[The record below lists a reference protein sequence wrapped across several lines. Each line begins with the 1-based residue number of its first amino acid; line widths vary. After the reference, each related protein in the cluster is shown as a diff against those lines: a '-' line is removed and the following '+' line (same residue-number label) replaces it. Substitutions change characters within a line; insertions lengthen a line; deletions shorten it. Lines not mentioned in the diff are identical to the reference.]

1 MRTTN
6 HQPSRAGL
14 SLMSP
19 LLSADGVASRPIDQA
34 FRLGSVLPVVLTSGN
49 GFRLHLT
56 RRNIGQIVD
65 REHPF
70 RSPAHTAL
78 PGGDRVAL
86 NPEGADRGTELLGNG
101 RLGKATPT
109 ATGLPTGRKGRA
121 VGLGSWDVP
130 GPKRVAIIPA
140 DIEATIP
147 VACSELAQF
156 PADLEGLAGM
166 LLVEQKD
173 PSGGQQQAQN
183 GNGRPGAERPSHG
196 YGRADRCGAATSG
209 RLVVIPVH

>member
-1 MRTTN
+1 MGGPISAPSPGGTN

-19 LLSADGVASRPIDQA
+19 LLCADGIAGRCIDQT

-49 GFRLHLT
+49 GFLLHLT

-86 NPEGADRGTELLGNG
+86 DPEGADRGTELLGNG
-101 RLGKATPT
+101 RLG
-109 ATGLPTGRKGRA
+109 
-121 VGLGSWDVP
+121 SWDVP
-130 GPKRVAIIPA
+130 GRKRVVIIPA

-147 VACSELAQF
+147 AACSELPQF
-156 PADLEGLAGM
+156 PADLEGIAGM

-173 PSGGQQQAQN
+173 PSGDQHQAEH
-183 GNGRPGAERPSHG
+183 GDGRPAAGRPSHG
-196 YGRADRCGAATSG
+196 HGPADRCRSASPR
-209 RLVVIPVH
+209 RLAFIPVHQWMAWVR